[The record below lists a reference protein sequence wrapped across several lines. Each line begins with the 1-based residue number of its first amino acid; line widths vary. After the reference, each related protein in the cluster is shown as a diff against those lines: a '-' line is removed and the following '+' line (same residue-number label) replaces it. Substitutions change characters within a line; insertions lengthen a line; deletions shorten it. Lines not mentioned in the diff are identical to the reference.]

1 VHPIIITVIFEEY
14 NTVLTWKKGHLM
26 IHSLTIK
33 ARLWLIA
40 IIFALGFTLFA
51 LFSYLAID
59 KIKIN
64 GELYHEIVQT
74 KDLIADILPPP
85 EYIIETRLVS
95 LELLQTKNLE
105 EMSTL
110 IKTIERLKG
119 EFETRHEFW
128 EENLHHQK
136 IRPLMIEKA
145 YAPAL
150 RYYEVME
157 KKYIPAIQSHNL
169 EYASTLAS
177 GELKEAYFEHRKAI
191 DEIVTLSNE
200 YAISNEDHATNLL
213 YVENIK
219 LFILFIIIFT
229 SVIAL
234 VYLSIQIILKKI
246 GSMSILANELR
257 NGNLAHR
264 IATEGQDEIALAALD
279 INQSLNNMQKVIQ
292 EIKNSSHENGNT
304 AAQLSVVAIEIG
316 KRIEKNA
323 NEIVANEFELTN
335 VEKIIESTTEQSM
348 LMAKEIANVNIML
361 QQAKAKIVSMDEDIQ
376 HSSEAESILAEDLE
390 RLSQEANQ
398 VHSILTMIGDIA
410 DQTNLLALNAAIEAA
425 RAGEHGRGFAVVADE
440 VRKLAERT
448 QKSLTEIN
456 STIQIILQSI
466 NDAGEKMANNARSIK
481 ATSESS
487 KLVQETIGIT
497 VDTMSRAKDKV
508 ETTAKEAEQAKVA
521 INNVSKLFREINIAS
536 SSNAVSVEQIAA
548 TSQNLNQMSEA
559 LNVQLKQFRT

>member
-1 VHPIIITVIFEEY
+1 
-14 NTVLTWKKGHLM
+14 M

-40 IIFALGFTLFA
+40 IIFASGFILFA

-64 GELYHEIVQT
+64 GELYREIVQT

-105 EMSTL
+105 EMSLL

-128 EENLHHQK
+128 EENLQHQK

-150 RYYEVME
+150 RYYEVLE
-157 KKYIPAIQSHNL
+157 QKYIPAIQSRNL

-191 DEIVTLSNE
+191 DEIVTLSNK
-200 YAISNEDHATNLL
+200 YAISNEEHAKNLL
-213 YVENIK
+213 NVESVK
-219 LFILFIIIFT
+219 LFVLFIVIFVG
-229 SVIAL
+229 VIAL
-234 VYLSIQIILKKI
+234 VYFSIQIVLKKI
-246 GSMSILANELR
+246 GSMSLLADELR

-292 EIKNSSHENGNT
+292 EIKASSLENGNT
-304 AAQLSVVAIEIG
+304 AAQLSEVAIDIG

-323 NEIVANEFELTN
+323 NEIVANEFELIN

-376 HSSEAESILAEDLE
+376 YSSEAESLLAEDLE

-487 KLVQETIGIT
+487 KLIQETIGIT
-497 VDTMSRAKDKV
+497 VDTMSKAKEKV
-508 ETTAKEAEQAKVA
+508 ETTAKEAERAKIA
-521 INNVSKLFREINIAS
+521 INNVSKLFREINISS

-548 TSQNLNQMSEA
+548 TSQNINQMSES
-559 LNVQLKQFRT
+559 LNMQLKQFRT